1 MEGIVCV
8 SSQTHPAGRAY
19 NAEDPRLRSF
29 SVRVDQLAESAVSG
43 TAQCGFES
51 LRGHHLKGACRRT
64 GKESAV
70 SRRAEYLVQVRI
82 PLRPS
87 SRKRYNRRMTTPDE
101 DREMTAT
108 AEKVLSYAGNP
119 DSQRTAMLA
128 AFRLFHSMGYRRGYS
143 DAMDDAAKGKDR
155 RVKAHLN

>member
-1 MEGIVCV
+1 M
-8 SSQTHPAGRAY
+8 SSQPHPVGRAY

-29 SVRVDQLAESAVSG
+29 SVHVDQRQESAVSG

-51 LRGHHLKGACRRT
+51 LRGHHAKEACSRT

-70 SRRAEYLVQVRI
+70 SGRVKSPMLVRI
-82 PLRPS
+82 QLLPPS
-87 SRKRYNRRMTTPDE
+87 KRRYNRRMTTPEE
-101 DREMTAT
+101 DQDMAETAD
-108 AEKVLSYAGNP
+108 KVIAYAGNP
-119 DSQRTAMLA
+119 SSQRTAMLA
-128 AFRLFHSMGYRRGYS
+128 AFKLFHSMGYRRGYG